1 MKYKLFGKNIATDC
15 SYCEHA
21 DLTGSMPVC
30 TKGKAIRDGKCRS
43 FSYDPLQRVPASVS
57 LSGSFTA
64 EDFKL

>member
-21 DLTGSMPVC
+21 DLSGGAAVC

-43 FSYDPLQRVPASVS
+43 FAYDPLQRVPTSVS
-57 LSGSFTA
+57 LSGGYTA

>member
-1 MKYKLFGKNIATDC
+1 MKYKLFGKNIATDG

-21 DLTGSMPVC
+21 DLTGSTPVC

-43 FSYDPLQRVPASVS
+43 FSYDPLQRVPASIS